1 MATGAELN
9 DSLKALKDDILRARQ
24 KHPQV
29 HAPSRGLCARP
40 MTTMMVTITI
50 GAHLVSVSM

>member
-1 MATGAELN
+1 MTAGAELN

-29 HAPSRGLCARP
+29 HAPSRGLCQRP
-40 MTTMMVTITI
+40 MVTVMTI
-50 GAHLVSVSM
+50 GAHIWWTCRC